1 VKRGL
6 VVGATVLLLAG
17 CAAPA
22 QEAEQLAGTLT
33 VFAAAS
39 LTESFDEIAFA
50 FEQAHPDV
58 DVVLSYGGSS
68 GLATQ
73 IVEGAPADVFAAA
86 SPATM
91 ATVVDAGVAEGPV
104 DFATN
109 SLEIAVPV
117 GNPAGIEGIADF
129 ANPNLTLAICA
140 VEVPCGAA
148 AQRVFDALGI
158 TAAPDTLEQ
167 DVKSVLTKVALGE
180 VDAGLVYRTDV
191 LAAGDAVEGLEFAEA
206 DQAPNRY
213 PIVAF
218 TDLGAAFVAW
228 VLSDAGQAVLAE
240 AGFGAP

>member
-1 VKRGL
+1 MRL
-6 VVGATVLLLAG
+6 VVVAAGVLLLLAG

-22 QEAEQLAGTLT
+22 QRGDEPGGTIT

-39 LTESFDEIAFA
+39 LTESFERIAGD
-50 FEQAHPDV
+50 FEDAHPNI
-58 DVVLSYGGSS
+58 DVVLSFGGSA

-73 IVEGAPADVFAAA
+73 IVQGAPADVFATA

-91 ATVVDAGVAEGPV
+91 ATVLDADLADGAV

-117 GNPAGIEGIADF
+117 GNPGGIVGIADF
-129 ANPNLTLAICA
+129 ANPTLTLAICA

-148 AQRVFDALGI
+148 AQEVFAAAGI

-167 DVKSVLTKVALGE
+167 DVKSVLTKVELAE

-191 LAAGDAVEGLEFAEA
+191 LAAGAAVAGIQFAEA
-206 DQAPNRY
+206 QAAPNRY
-213 PIVAF
+213 PIVALSE
-218 TDLGAAFVAW
+218 LGAAFVAW
-228 VLSDAGQAVLAE
+228 VVSDAGQAVLQE
-240 AGFGAP
+240 AGFGTP